1 MRRVFWGGLAK
12 VAPDKTSTPQSR
24 KVCRAMV
31 GHGVVLSEFTF
42 AIVPPDCLFNRFP
55 VSVGANMGILK

>member
-12 VAPDKTSTPQSR
+12 VALDKTSTPQSR

-31 GHGVVLSEFTF
+31 GHGVVLSGFAF